1 MSPLLDFLTLLIV
14 PELIQVLAFVITVSL
29 IAIILIGTLLIGA
42 KLANKLSNEIKKGND
57 T

>member
-42 KLANKLSNEIKKGND
+42 KLANKLANEINKARNG
-57 T
+57 